1 MLEINQ
7 ISAFYKDVQVL
18 KNVSLKVHPGEMVA
32 VIGANGAGKTTLINT
47 ITGLLKPKSGEIR
60 FNGKIISNL
69 NAWDIV
75 NAGLIQVPEGR
86 LLFPHMTVLENLE
99 MGGYRIKS
107 SAQFASQLE
116 KVYQLLPVLKER
128 SKQLARTMSGGE
140 QQMLAVG
147 RALMAD
153 PKMIIFDE
161 PSLGLAPK
169 LVQTVFQIV
178 VDINKNLGVPVLLI
192 EQNVQHCCRI
202 SDKAYVLENGEIVLS
217 GTGTEMLGNDHVRRA
232 YLGI

>member
-1 MLEINQ
+1 
-7 ISAFYKDVQVL
+7 
-18 KNVSLKVHPGEMVA
+18 
-32 VIGANGAGKTTLINT
+32 
-47 ITGLLKPKSGEIR
+47 
-60 FNGKIISNL
+60 
-69 NAWDIV
+69 
-75 NAGLIQVPEGR
+75 
-86 LLFPHMTVLENLE
+86 MTVLENLE

-202 SDKAYVLENGEIVLS
+202 SDKAYVLETAKLS
-217 GTGTEMLGNDHVRRA
+217 
-232 YLGI
+232 

>member
-7 ISAFYKDVQVL
+7 ISTFYKDVQVL

-107 SAQFASQLE
+107 SVQFASQLE

-169 LVQTVFQIV
+169 LVQTVFRIV

>member
-7 ISAFYKDVQVL
+7 ISTFYKDVQVL

>member
-1 MLEINQ
+1 MLEVSHINT
-7 ISAFYKDVQVL
+7 FYKDVQVL
-18 KNVSLKVHPGEMVA
+18 RDVSLTVHPGEMIA
-32 VIGANGAGKTTLINT
+32 VIGANGAGKTTLIKT
-47 ITGLLKPKSGEIR
+47 ITGLLKPKYGEIK
-60 FNGKIISNL
+60 FNGKKISTL

-75 NAGLIQVPEGR
+75 NEGLIQVPEGR
-86 LLFPHMTVLENLE
+86 LLFPEMTVLENLE
-99 MGGYRIKS
+99 MGGFRIQS
-107 SAQFASQLE
+107 PARFSQLLE
-116 KVYQLLPVLKER
+116 QVFQMLPVLKER

-169 LVQTVFQIV
+169 LVQTVFDIV
-178 VDINKNLGVPVLLI
+178 VNINKNLGVPVLLI

-202 SDKAYVLENGEIVLS
+202 SDRAYVMENGEIVLD
-217 GTGTEMLGNDHVRRA
+217 GTGAEMLGNDHVRRA

>member
-7 ISAFYKDVQVL
+7 ISTFYKDVQVL

-107 SAQFASQLE
+107 SVQFASQLE

>member
-1 MLEINQ
+1 MLEVSHINT
-7 ISAFYKDVQVL
+7 FYKDVQVL
-18 KNVSLKVHPGEMVA
+18 RDVSLTVHPGEMIA
-32 VIGANGAGKTTLINT
+32 VIGANGAGKTTLIKT
-47 ITGLLKPKSGEIR
+47 ITGLLKPKSGEIK
-60 FNGKIISNL
+60 FNGKKISTL

-75 NAGLIQVPEGR
+75 NEGLIQVPEGR
-86 LLFPHMTVLENLE
+86 LLFPEMTVLENLE
-99 MGGYRIKS
+99 MGGFRIKS
-107 SAQFASQLE
+107 PARFSQLLE
-116 KVYQLLPVLKER
+116 QVYQMLPVLKER

-169 LVQTVFQIV
+169 LVQTVFDIV
-178 VDINKNLGVPVLLI
+178 VNINKNLGVPVLLI

-202 SDKAYVLENGEIVLS
+202 SDRAYVMENGEIVLD
-217 GTGTEMLGNDHVRRA
+217 GTGAEMLGNDHVRRA